1 MIALGVSTRRGVR
14 LPSRCNVECLLACA
28 HTAIGACLQCCMRT
42 THGTSGVLSGPL
54 TGSLLHSLNV
64 NLGALEKSEKARN
77 LIFVCRALSAKA
89 SLPAVAPRRSAFQ
102 WPDRALAHGVPGG
115 RLRRWSPT
123 RACPAASSG
132 TSSCGTGAH
141 ASLTRRQLRTAAS
154 FFAALCLSFAVLR
167 KGPNDKRLKK

>member
-1 MIALGVSTRRGVR
+1 MTIISVFLSDRLGRFNSQGVR

-28 HTAIGACLQCCMRT
+28 HTAIGTGLQCCMRT
-42 THGTSGVLSGPL
+42 KHGTSGVLSGPL
-54 TGSLLHSLNV
+54 TGSLLHSLDV

-77 LIFVCRALSAKA
+77 LICVCRALSAKA

-123 RACPAASSG
+123 LGVGKVARGMQCLLQ
-132 TSSCGTGAH
+132 SC
-141 ASLTRRQLRTAAS
+141 
-154 FFAALCLSFAVLR
+154 AVV
-167 KGPNDKRLKK
+167 